1 MNLPSTSII
10 MIAMLTKIII
20 QEHNADKAGL
30 HWDLRFEHAGV
41 LKSWAIP
48 KARLPEAKEQLL
60 AMQVSDHP
68 LSWGDFDGI
77 IKEGYGKGSVKLL
90 ANELVEAEV
99 SEYSMSSKLR
109 KISFEYGGKAYKL
122 FHAPYLK
129 GKGTYLIRE
138 TN

>member
-1 MNLPSTSII
+1 MNLTSTSII
-10 MIAMLTKIII
+10 TIAMLTKIII

-68 LSWGDFDGI
+68 LSWGSFDGI

-99 SEYSMSSKLR
+99 TDSKVT
-109 KISFEYGGKAYKL
+109 FEYGGKAYKL
-122 FHAPYLK
+122 FHAPFLK

>member
-1 MNLPSTSII
+1 MNLPLTSII
-10 MIAMLTKIII
+10 MTAMLTKIII

-30 HWDLRFEHAGV
+30 HWDLRFQHAGV

-48 KARLPEAKEQLL
+48 KARLPEGKEQLL

-68 LSWGDFDGI
+68 LSWGSFDGI

-90 ANELVEAEV
+90 ANQMVKAYLHMEADKV
-99 SEYSMSSKLR
+99 H

-138 TN
+138 THTT